1 MKHADVIRL
10 EELGLI
16 STDQRVKIIETLKL
30 REEGGR
36 LLWILTV
43 IGVLLTLAGVVLLI
57 SSNWDVIPRGV
68 KLAAGIGLMVGA
80 WIGGY
85 HLRENNGHS
94 PKVGE
99 ALYVFGAGM
108 WLANIALVGQ
118 IYNLSSRTP
127 NAFLFWFA
135 GIAGLP
141 WILRSKALFTLS
153 LVSFGI
159 WMGVEYGSNDG
170 FLGGSLN
177 ETSLILFH
185 FIGLALYGWG
195 MSMRGSRW
203 NEFAGPAEKTGLLTA
218 FFSTYPLCWKWVGW
232 NWMVWNPKVAVAL
245 AVLGVLSAGLIYLG
259 SRNPALELTPQ
270 WRRTWFLVLAA
281 MGAWFAAALMLSE
294 QQGSNSHPRYFF
306 REEVHGF
313 SYVTILIM
321 GVASLLMLPVGIALR
336 RKFMV
341 NLGVTFVALVAF
353 AAYIDLMES
362 MAFTGGMF
370 VLSGIFLVGFGY
382 VLERRRRT
390 LIARM
395 QSASSSDSSTST
407 LS

>member
-16 STDQRVKIIETLKL
+16 STDQRVKIIETMKL
-30 REEGGR
+30 REEGSR

-57 SSNWDVIPRGV
+57 SSNWDDIPRGV

-85 HLRENNGHS
+85 RLRENDGHS

-127 NAFLFWFA
+127 NAFFFWFA

-141 WILRSKALFTLS
+141 WILRSKALFSLS
-153 LVSFGI
+153 LVSFGL
-159 WMGVEYGSNDG
+159 WMGVECGSDDG
-170 FLGGSLN
+170 FIGGSLN

-195 MSMRGSRW
+195 MLMRGGPW
-203 NEFAGPAEKTGLLTA
+203 HEFSGPAEKTGLLTA
-218 FFSTYPLCWKWVGW
+218 FLSTYPLCWKWIGW

-245 AVLGVLSAGLIYLG
+245 ALLGALSAGLIFLG
-259 SRNPALELTPQ
+259 SRNPALDLTPQ
-270 WRRTWFLVLAA
+270 WRRTWFLVLA
-281 MGAWFAAALMLSE
+281 GVGVWFAAGLMLSDHLDLKS
-294 QQGSNSHPRYFF
+294 QARFSY
-306 REEVHGF
+306 REEVPGF
-313 SYVTILIM
+313 SYITILLM
-321 GVASLLMLPVGIALR
+321 GAASLLMLPVGIALR

-341 NLGVTFVALVAF
+341 NLGVTFIALVAF

-370 VLSGIFLVGFGY
+370 VVSGIFLVGFGY

-390 LIARM
+390 LLARM
-395 QSASSSDSSTST
+395 QPSATAST